1 MRHKKSPKRITKP
14 DVLFGNV
21 LVTKFINRIMLNGKK
36 SVAEKHF
43 YKAFAILKE
52 KGNDPLDTF
61 EKALQN
67 VAPKVEIK
75 ARRVGGANYQ
85 VPIEVRPER
94 RTALAIRWIVE
105 ATRKRPN
112 KEFKTFE
119 EKLAAELLAAV
130 NNEGEA
136 AKKKDV
142 MHRQAEANKAFSH
155 FRW

>member
-1 MRHKKSPKRITKP
+1 MRRPIKKKIHIEP
-14 DVLFGNV
+14 DLQYQSL
-21 LVTKFINRIMLNGKK
+21 LVSKIINKVMMEGKK
-36 SVAEKHF
+36 SLATRIVYEALEIAEK
-43 YKAFAILKE
+43 KTKKPALEVLETAISNASPSMELKS
-52 KGNDPLDTF
+52 
-61 EKALQN
+61 
-67 VAPKVEIK
+67 
-75 ARRVGGANYQ
+75 RRVGGANYQ

-142 MHRQAEANKAFSH
+142 MHRQAEANKA
-155 FRW
+155 

>member
-14 DVLFGNV
+14 DVLFNN
-21 LVTKFINRIMLNGKK
+21 LLITKFINRMMRDGKK
-36 SVAEKHF
+36 STAEKHF
-43 YKAFAILKE
+43 YKALDILKE
-52 KGNDPLDTF
+52 KGSDPVETF
-61 EKALQN
+61 EKAIQN

-94 RTALAIRWIVE
+94 RTALAIRWVVE
-105 ATRKRPN
+105 AARKRPN
-112 KEFKTFE
+112 KEFRSFE
-119 EKLAAELLAAV
+119 EKLAAEFLAAV

-142 MHRQAEANKAFSH
+142 MHRQADANKAFAH

>member
-1 MRHKKSPKRITKP
+1 MRHKKSPRRITKP
-14 DVLFGNV
+14 DVLFNS
-21 LVTKFINRIMLNGKK
+21 LTVTKFINRMMLDGKK
-36 SVAEKHF
+36 STAEKHF
-43 YKAFAILKE
+43 YKSFDIIKE
-52 KGNDPLDTF
+52 KGSDPLEVF
-61 EKALQN
+61 EKAIQN

-94 RTALAIRWIVE
+94 RTALAIRWVVE
-105 ATRKRPN
+105 AARKRSN
-112 KEFKTFE
+112 KEFKSFE
-119 EKLAAELLAAV
+119 EKLAAEFMAAV

-142 MHRQAEANKAFSH
+142 MHRQADANKAFAN

>member
-1 MRHKKSPKRITKP
+1 MRHKKSPKRIAKP
-14 DVLFGNV
+14 DLLFGNV
-21 LVTKFINRIMLNGKK
+21 LVTKFINRMMVDGKK
-36 SVAEKHF
+36 SIAEKHF
-43 YKAFAILKE
+43 YKAFDILKE
-52 KGNDPLDTF
+52 KGNEPIEAF
-61 EKALQN
+61 EKAIQN
-67 VAPKVEIK
+67 AAPKVEIK

-105 ATRKRPN
+105 AARKRPN

-119 EKLAAELLAAV
+119 EKLAAEFIAAM

>member
-14 DVLFGNV
+14 DVVFGNV
-21 LVTKFINRIMLNGKK
+21 LVTKFINRIMVNGKK
-36 SVAEKHF
+36 SIAQKHF
-43 YKAFAILKE
+43 YKAFDILKE
-52 KGNDPLDTF
+52 KGNDPIDTF
-61 EKALQN
+61 EKAIQN

-75 ARRVGGANYQ
+75 ARRVGGENYQ

-142 MHRQAEANKAFSH
+142 MHRQAEANQTFNP
-155 FRW
+155 FQW